1 MLQIKTAPAAAMGV
15 AMVQSGRDRVAVI
28 TKMNTAHIAAG
39 RTGCAIDQITKNNR
53 HFTLD
58 AHQLG

>member
-28 TKMNTAHIAAG
+28 TKMNTAHIAAAAQAV
-39 RTGCAIDQITKNNR
+39 R
-53 HFTLD
+53 
-58 AHQLG
+58 